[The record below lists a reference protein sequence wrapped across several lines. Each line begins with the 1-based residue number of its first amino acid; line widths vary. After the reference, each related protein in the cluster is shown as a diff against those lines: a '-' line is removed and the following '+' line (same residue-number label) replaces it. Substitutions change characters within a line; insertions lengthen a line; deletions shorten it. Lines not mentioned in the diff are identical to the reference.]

1 MKGLCKRLISFMLA
15 VCMMVSM
22 VPLGFA
28 AEEQEA
34 NSAVSTISGNVK
46 RIAGDDRIATSLG
59 IATQLKDTLNVEKF
73 ETVVVASALN
83 FPDALTGSYLAA
95 KESAPILLT
104 YEAANA
110 KVQTYIENN
119 LKDGGTVYIL
129 GGSTAVSTGFEDDL
143 SAKGINVV
151 RLAGSDRFGTNLAI
165 LQQAGV
171 TSQQELLICTATGFA
186 DSLSASAA
194 GRPILLVHGSLK
206 PDQKDYLTSIF
217 GAEGNYTI
225 IGGEAAVSA
234 DIEQE
239 LAAMGTVKR
248 LGGSSRYET
257 SVLVAENF
265 FGTTPGGAV
274 LAYARNFPDGL
285 CAGPLAYAMNAPLIL
300 TDNYDPREADEYV
313 VGTSRGFVV
322 GGPSLISDVAT
333 RAIFDLGSGT
343 QKPVHTVSFIDSI
356 SGNTIDVE
364 LIEEGLPVPEPT
376 PAPAKDGYHFAGWYA
391 DQACTE
397 TYDFSAPVTSD
408 TSIYA
413 GWLSLHDTDGD
424 GLADGAETHY
434 GTDIH
439 KQDSDDDGLNDYVEV
454 VILGTDPLSP
464 STDGSSES
472 DADQDSDGD
481 GISNADEIANGTNP
495 GDNDTD
501 ADLLPDDE
509 ELSLGTDPANYD
521 TDGDGASDGTEIRL
535 GTDPLTADESFSM
548 TATAENEDA
557 VVPSVDI
564 VLQGEQVDTLT
575 VEPFADPKMFPED
588 MPGYL
593 GQAYDFNVSG
603 EFESAD
609 IHFEFDISILD
620 TGAEPTIFYF
630 NEQTQLLE
638 ELATTI
644 EGNVATAT
652 VEHFSTYVLVD
663 RKVFYSSFTWEDVW
677 ETEGTFHS
685 VEIVFVIDDSGSM
698 GPVGANNDPNNERL
712 SVSRDL
718 IDKLP
723 EDSKIGIV
731 WFADNTSLLTPKL
744 TTDRDAAK
752 SFLTTTY
759 FKSVGSTYMYTAIN
773 DAFTLFE
780 STAEDVLR
788 MMVVLSDG
796 SANDSSKHS
805 STIAAAQSER
815 VQIYTVGL
823 GGSSSSYFTNYLRP
837 LAESTGGTFYL
848 ASNADAL
855 ASIYDDIN
863 KKIDLS
869 ADSDKDGVPDYY
881 EDNMVA
887 FNGTPIHMDKLV
899 EDTDGDKLK
908 DGQEVEIVKIP
919 NAEGTQVRVVGKLHS
934 YPDKIDSDNDSINDY
949 HDPDPMSY
957 TITDRVLSWVEGL
970 SYTNLEGFIGQT
982 VGYALEHGA
991 KLDGISSDTAQY
1003 LKEAIIYSA
1012 GNSGEGFYSKAG
1024 GLGFVAL
1031 KITRRNMPTA
1041 IIYAL
1046 RGTENDDD
1054 FVKDWANNID
1064 LGFSWDSKQSKY
1076 AFTNYKN
1083 IAQNSS
1089 FDYYVVGHSLGGRL
1103 AQDVVYKVY
1112 NSNEGFFFYEGT
1124 NIPEPVHAVTFN
1136 ALGYN
1141 AVTYALLENDIL
1153 KQFKSDLTNYY
1164 YFSDLVGE
1172 GLGATGQFKHTGTDV
1187 KLWGKKINGTYL
1199 RTEEERDAWI
1209 YVRDI
1214 KYHGIATFHNDYD
1227 LLYATSDAPST
1238 VTLPG
1243 SKLTH
1248 PFTYWVD

>member
-1 MKGLCKRLISFMLA
+1 MKTLCKRLISFMLA

-28 AEEQEA
+28 AEEQET

-59 IATQLKDTLNVEKF
+59 IATQLKDTLNVDKF

-143 SAKGINVV
+143 SAKGITVV

-165 LQQAGV
+165 LREAGI
-171 TSQQELLICTATGFA
+171 TSGQEVLICTATGFA

-194 GRPILLVHGSLK
+194 GLPILLVHGSLK

-376 PAPAKDGYHFAGWYA
+376 PAPAKDGYHFAGWYT

-685 VEIVFVIDDSGSM
+685 VEIVLVIDDSGSM
-698 GPVGANNDPNNERL
+698 YSNDSSNQRL
-712 SVSRDL
+712 TVAQNL

-731 WFADNTSLLTPKL
+731 WFASSTKVLTPTL
-744 TTDRDAAK
+744 LSDRDAAK
-752 SFLTTTY
+752 AYLTTTY
-759 FKSVGSTYMYTAIN
+759 FKSSGGTYMYNAIN
-773 DAFTLFE
+773 SAFSLFE
-780 STAEDVLR
+780 STEEDVLK

-796 SANDSSKHS
+796 ATSDTGKHS
-805 STIAAAQSER
+805 SAISTAQASNVR
-815 VQIYTVGL
+815 IYTVGL
-823 GGSSSSYFTNYLRP
+823 GSSTSYFTNYLQP
-837 LAESTGGTFYL
+837 LAENTGGAFYL
-848 ASNADAL
+848 ASNADEL

-869 ADSDKDGVPDYY
+869 ADSDEDGVPDYY
-881 EDNMVA
+881 EDNMVS
-887 FNGTPIHMDKLV
+887 FNGTPIHMDKLKK
-899 EDTDGDKLK
+899 DTDGDKLT

-1248 PFTYWVD
+1248 SFKYWVD